1 MLKRPKSDGELFS
14 VKNGYQ
20 GRFRT
25 FEIMFQQVIIILLFV
40 AALAYLGRMLFRAF
54 DAKSCAT
61 GCGKCGAVDFD
72 KIEKQIN
79 AKNLSAGR

>member
-1 MLKRPKSDGELFS
+1 MLKRSKSDGELFQS
-14 VKNGYQ
+14 KNGYQ

-25 FEIMFQQVIIILLFV
+25 FEIVFQQVIIILLFV

-54 DAKSCAT
+54 HAKSCAT